1 MWLTHTKWGR
11 RTPRGAHAH
20 RVGPAHIAG
29 RVRGPATVC
38 VGCHDTPPAIDHMQT
53 NGASIWEV
61 RSTALNK
68 PQKESCL
75 ICHGSNRLANIA
87 LVHTD
92 RTP

>member
-1 MWLTHTKWGR
+1 VVAACSLASPCNAQGTTLVNS
-11 RTPRGAHAH
+11 P
-20 RVGPAHIAG
+20 I
-29 RVRGPATVC
+29 ATVC
-38 VGCHDTPPAIDHMQT
+38 VGCHDSAPAVDHMQT

-75 ICHGSNRLANIA
+75 ICHGANRLANIA